1 MMHVYALEIL
11 GAGTAVSAVIALAA
25 LARVAWIASDR
36 SLRGEAARETLRII
50 RGARWPRLGS

>member
-1 MMHVYALEIL
+1 MILGLEIL
-11 GAGTAVSAVIALAA
+11 GAGIAVSAVIAVAA

-36 SLRGEAARETLRII
+36 GLRGEAARETLRIV